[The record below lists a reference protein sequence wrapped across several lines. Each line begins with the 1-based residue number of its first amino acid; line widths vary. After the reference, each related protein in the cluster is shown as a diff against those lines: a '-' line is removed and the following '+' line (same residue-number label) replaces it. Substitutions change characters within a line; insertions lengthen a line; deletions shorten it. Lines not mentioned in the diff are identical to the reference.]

1 MPVQSKYSA
10 QQQEDLFENLLNTL
24 TEREVPKDL
33 ALMTL
38 GNLVTHVIHQEQ
50 SQERK
55 EKLAEQ
61 FGAILKQSV
70 SENVQRS

>member
-10 QQQEDLFENLLNTL
+10 QQQEELFENLLNTL
-24 TEREVPKDL
+24 TEERVPRDL

-38 GNLVTHVIHQEQ
+38 GNLVTHVIQQENSAQ
-50 SQERK
+50 RK
-55 EKLAEQ
+55 AQLAEQ

-70 SENVQRS
+70 SQN

>member
-10 QQQEDLFENLLNTL
+10 QQQEQLFENLLNTL
-24 TEREVPKDL
+24 TEERVPRDL

-38 GNLVTHVIHQEQ
+38 GNLVTHVIQQESSAQ
-50 SQERK
+50 RK
-55 EKLAEQ
+55 VQLAEQ

-70 SENVQRS
+70 SQN